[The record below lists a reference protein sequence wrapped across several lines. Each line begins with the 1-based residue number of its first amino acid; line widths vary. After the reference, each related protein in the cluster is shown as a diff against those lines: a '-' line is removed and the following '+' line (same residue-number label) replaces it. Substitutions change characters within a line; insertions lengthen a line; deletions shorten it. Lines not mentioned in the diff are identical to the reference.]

1 MPIINSI
8 KVLRKSKGLTQQQT
22 SDYVGISIRNYREK
36 ESGYLPFTQ
45 PEISRLITLFKLN
58 AEEVLFYFFL
68 SE

>member
-8 KVLRKSKGLTQQQT
+8 KLLRKSKGITQQQA
-22 SDYVGISIRNYREK
+22 SDFVGISIRNYREK
-36 ESGYLPFTQ
+36 ESGYLPFSQ
-45 PEISRLITLFKLN
+45 FEISRLITLFNLN